1 MRKVGSMTNQA
12 EPSPKVSKKEI
23 KKSKEFIDTH
33 GEYSKKVLNKFII
46 MWFVGAFFG
55 MFVVS
60 YELFFKEET
69 HLEAWLL
76 YIGGPVTGG
85 IITYLIKSMKEKINL
100 ALKLQGIE
108 QQKDFYGSEYNPYY
122 GFGGGSDFDANT

>member
-1 MRKVGSMTNQA
+1 MTEEAKVP
-12 EPSPKVSKKEI
+12 EEEI

-46 MWFVGAFFG
+46 MWFIGAFYG
-55 MFVVS
+55 MFITT
-60 YELFFKEET
+60 YELLHGMEV
-69 HLEAWLL
+69 HIEAWYV

-100 ALKLQGIE
+100 ALKCQGIDRFNNSYVNYDDDYE
-108 QQKDFYGSEYNPYY
+108 DGGNNTDYGSI
-122 GFGGGSDFDANT
+122 